1 MLAVLSPAK
10 SLDLSPPPVEVKS
23 EPPALMDETQELMKT
38 TRNLSQKKIRE
49 LMKLSEDLAKLNYD
63 RFRSFELPFTE
74 ANAMPAGFMFN
85 GDVYRGLDF
94 RTLKKKDIA
103 YAQDHLAIL
112 SGLYGLLRPT
122 DLMQAYRLEMGT
134 KLATRRGKT
143 LYAFWGDRITE
154 ELNAWLKGHDDNSVV
169 NLASNEYFKAVRPKK
184 LDGRVVTCVFEDWKA
199 HPDEGKVISF
209 LAKLARGRM
218 ARFIIENRIDRVDGL
233 KEFNVEGYAF
243 QPKRSTDDTLTFSR
257 KFVPIAE
264 RAAK

>member
-10 SLDLSPPPVEVKS
+10 NLDTSPPPLAVKS
-23 EPPALMDETQELMKT
+23 APPALMDETQELMKT

-49 LMKLSEDLAKLNYD
+49 LMKLSEDLAKLNFD
-63 RFRSFELPFTE
+63 RFRSFELPFDDD
-74 ANAMPAGFMFN
+74 NAMPAGFMFN

-94 RTLKKKDIA
+94 RTLKKKDIQ
-103 YAQDHLAIL
+103 YAEKHLAIL
-112 SGLYGLLRPT
+112 SGLYGVLRPT
-122 DLMQAYRLEMGT
+122 DLMQPYRLEMGT

-154 ELNAWLKGHDDNSVV
+154 ELNAWLEGHDDNSII
-169 NLASNEYFKAVRPKK
+169 NLASNEYFKAVKPKK
-184 LDGRVVTCVFEDWKA
+184 LNGNVVTCVFEDWKT

-218 ARFIIENRIDRVDGL
+218 ARFIVENRIDRAEGL
-233 KEFNVEGYAF
+233 RDFNVEGYAF
-243 QPKRSTDDTLTFSR
+243 QKKRSTDDTLIFSR